1 MFLSY
6 PLLSQHR
13 DEAGKR
19 TIETGEIRV
28 GKAMVDK
35 LAERRCIFSKLCIND
50 LSSSFTSSLTP
61 SSWLLHALLIYFK
74 KPTEEGEKRDK

>member
-28 GKAMVDK
+28 GKAMV
-35 LAERRCIFSKLCIND
+35 RRSKAMKPLTINPETREGKV
-50 LSSSFTSSLTP
+50 LRVLP
-61 SSWLLHALLIYFK
+61 S
-74 KPTEEGEKRDK
+74 GR

>member
-1 MFLSY
+1 MIRMFLSY

-35 LAERRCIFSKLCIND
+35 LAERPGERALPMVSRRSVCYV
-50 LSSSFTSSLTP
+50 SSS
-61 SSWLLHALLIYFK
+61 I
-74 KPTEEGEKRDK
+74 R

>member
-1 MFLSY
+1 MIRMFLSY

-35 LAERRCIFSKLCIND
+35 RDHWQRTQDSKACPRVHLYFTR
-50 LSSSFTSSLTP
+50 LSP
-61 SSWLLHALLIYFK
+61 LLL
-74 KPTEEGEKRDK
+74 

>member
-19 TIETGEIRV
+19 TIETGEIRE
-28 GKAMVDK
+28 GDIGAD
-35 LAERRCIFSKLCIND
+35 LRIDPLNERKKHNSGSKVRFVTDRFVIL
-50 LSSSFTSSLTP
+50 
-61 SSWLLHALLIYFK
+61 WA
-74 KPTEEGEKRDK
+74 

>member
-6 PLLSQHR
+6 PLQKSASRRSGL
-13 DEAGKR
+13 K

-35 LAERRCIFSKLCIND
+35 
-50 LSSSFTSSLTP
+50 
-61 SSWLLHALLIYFK
+61 K
-74 KPTEEGEKRDK
+74 KQGDEAIDDKPRDKRRKGAQGLTVRPLGSS